1 METAELPVLRQIL
14 PLLWNGVILEIRSCE
29 LLLFQCHTDVGPSH
43 FARGQDDLSFKL
55 QWEIPEGVSGQEL
68 VSEVA
73 QVFAIN

>member
-29 LLLFQCHTDVGPSH
+29 LLLFQCHTDVGPSY
-43 FARGQDDLSFKL
+43 FARGQDNLSFKL
-55 QWEIPEGVSGQEL
+55 QWEIPERVSRQEL